1 MLSVERKL
9 KIAELVDRNG
19 GIKTSDLS
27 SMFNVSEMTILR
39 DLSTLEEEGIL
50 KRVYGG
56 AVNIKNSTKE
66 LSVII
71 RKHIHPEE
79 KNIIAEKALK
89 FI

>member
-56 AVNIKNSTKE
+56 AVNIKN
-66 LSVII
+66 
-71 RKHIHPEE
+71 
-79 KNIIAEKALK
+79 
-89 FI
+89 